1 MRVVEDCCGGSS
13 VARHDAALDAMEYLQ
28 TGARRGHQ
36 EIVAA
41 FDAMAATGRT
51 AAE

>member
-13 VARHDAALDAMEYLQ
+13 LARHDASLDAMEYLQ
-28 TGARRGHQ
+28 TGARRGHE

-41 FDAMAATGRT
+41 FDAMATADRT
-51 AAE
+51 VGE